1 MFGKDKITFE
11 DAVYEA
17 IETAKTLGLEEN
29 YRSDNGNVVGFG
41 IPCHPGIRS
50 QRFMELKF
58 TNILGSNIPTRLEL
72 GYNAE
77 MRINGNE
84 FEIAVGNSQTFG
96 GMHSDTIEMKKWT
109 EVLNTFKRNVITM
122 QNEAQDLR
130 KRTKQFSLNVE
141 KMLAAP
147 LA

>member
-29 YRSDNGNVVGFG
+29 YRSDNGKVIGFG
-41 IPCHPGIRS
+41 IPCHPGIRCG
-50 QRFMELKF
+50 RFMELMF
-58 TNILGSNIPTRLEL
+58 TNILGSTIPTRLEL

-84 FEIAVGNSQTFG
+84 FEISIGSSQTFG

-109 EVLNTFKRNVITM
+109 EFLNTFKRNVIKM

>member
-17 IETAKTLGLEEN
+17 IETAKQLGLEEN
-29 YRSDNGNVVGFG
+29 YRSDNGNVIGFG

-84 FEIAVGNSQTFG
+84 FEIAVGSSQAFG

-109 EVLNTFKRNVITM
+109 EFLNTFKKNVIKM

>member
-29 YRSDNGNVVGFG
+29 YRSDSGHIIGFG

-50 QRFMELKF
+50 QRFMELRF

-72 GYNAE
+72 GYNATLK
-77 MRINGNE
+77 IDGNE
-84 FEIAVGNSQTFG
+84 FVIVVGSSETFG

-109 EVLNTFKRNVITM
+109 EFLNTFKRNVIKM

>member
-17 IETAKTLGLEEN
+17 IETAKQLGLEEN
-29 YRSDNGNVVGFG
+29 YRSDNGNIIGFG

-84 FEIAVGNSQTFG
+84 FEIAVGSSQSFG
-96 GMHSDTIEMKKWT
+96 GMHSDTIDWKKWT
-109 EVLNTFKRNVITM
+109 EFLNTFKKNVIKM

-141 KMLAAP
+141 KLLAAP

>member
-17 IETAKTLGLEEN
+17 IEAAKSLGLEEN
-29 YRSDNGNVVGFG
+29 YRSDNGNIIGFG
-41 IPCHPGIRS
+41 IPCHPGIHS

-72 GYNAE
+72 GYNAS
-77 MRINGNE
+77 MRIDGNE
-84 FEIAVGNSQTFG
+84 FEIAVGSSEAFG
-96 GMHSDTIEMKKWT
+96 GMHSDTIDMKKRT
-109 EVLNTFKRNVITM
+109 EILNRFKQNVAAM